1 MKNGLSRV
9 EHLLTVHIRTVLQ
22 KILTPDQIRYIS
34 FVLAL
39 LTCLLDAN
47 VAVFSLF
54 TPAFINHLKYTQ
66 VSINIIAGSMLIG
79 LYLTLPLLGYLA
91 DSHGPVLL
99 AIIGI
104 LVSPG
109 YFFAWEIY
117 SNKLSE
123 WYMAITFFFIGMGT
137 SSSYFCS
144 LLTCARIFPD
154 RKGLSISLPVA
165 CYGLSSFLLAWIFTW
180 NYFTNEK
187 TGKIHMEKVFI
198 FLFLLYAI
206 ICIVNWLSSVV
217 VSLEKEIVF
226 AKILEEERL
235 EDNEILNGNTN
246 PNYGSLDNNNDNH
259 NNNNEEID
267 EENGLLD
274 AGVIKS
280 VKHEDKFKAFL
291 KDPSMKLVLISLFC
305 LAGPLE
311 LFMSN
316 LGSII
321 KNINGGGEK
330 VISTQV
336 AIFSIS
342 STITRLSMGV
352 LSDIF
357 HSCLSTIFLIHI
369 AVVFTMIGFGLVA
382 INYQHLEIIS
392 VIIGIGYGT
401 VFTMFPTL
409 AATVWGVDILGSTWG
424 LFLSAPAIGSVIFG
438 LFYAIE
444 YDSKCESPQIGGDSF
459 CLKTPFLVFILVA
472 FVGGVCIQSG
482 WQRYWKKRGCL

>member
-1 MKNGLSRV
+1 MNNGLSRI
-9 EHLLTVHIRTVLQ
+9 EHLLTVHIRTILQSVL
-22 KILTPDQIRYIS
+22 TADQIRYIS
-34 FVLAL
+34 FVMAL
-39 LTCLLDAN
+39 LTCLFDAN

-54 TPAFINHLKYTQ
+54 TPAFISHLRYTQ
-66 VSINIIAGSMLIG
+66 VSINIIAGSMLVG
-79 LYLTLPLLGYLA
+79 LYLTLPILGYLA

-109 YFFAWEIY
+109 YFFVWKIY
-117 SNKLSE
+117 SNKLNE
-123 WYMAITFFFIGMGT
+123 WFMAIAFFFIGMGT

-144 LLTCARIFPD
+144 VLTCARIFPD

-180 NYFTNEK
+180 NYFINEK
-187 TGKIHMEKVFI
+187 TGKIYMEKVFI
-198 FLFLLYAI
+198 FLFVLYAI
-206 ICIVNWLSSVV
+206 ICIFNWLSSVV

-226 AKILEEERL
+226 AKIFEEERL
-235 EDNEILNGNTN
+235 EDSRVLNGTTN
-246 PNYGSLDNNNDNH
+246 PNYGSLNN
-259 NNNNEEID
+259 NNNNEQIN
-267 EENGLLD
+267 EEVGLLN
-274 AGVIKS
+274 AGVITT

-291 KDPSMKLVLISLFC
+291 KDPSMKLVLLSLFC

-311 LFMSN
+311 LFISN

-330 VISTQV
+330 VISKQV

-369 AVVFTMIGFGLVA
+369 SVGFTMIGFGLIS
-382 INYQHLEIIS
+382 INYQNLEIIS

-409 AATVWGVDILGSTWG
+409 TATIWGVDILGSTWG
-424 LFLSAPAIGSVIFG
+424 LFLGAPAIGSIIFG

-444 YDSKCESPQIGGDSF
+444 YDSKCELPPSEIRGDSF
-459 CLKTPFLVFILVA
+459 CLKTPFLIFILVA
-472 FVGGVCIQSG
+472 FIGGVCIQSG

>member
-1 MKNGLSRV
+1 MKKGLSRI
-9 EHLLTVHIRTVLQ
+9 EHVLTVHIRTFLQ
-22 KILTPDQIRYIS
+22 KTLTADQIRYLS
-34 FVLAL
+34 FFMSLI
-39 LTCLLDAN
+39 TCLLDAN

-54 TPAFINHLKYTQ
+54 TPAFITKLQYTQ

-99 AIIGI
+99 ALIGI

-117 SNKLSE
+117 AKKLGE
-123 WYMAITFFFIGMGT
+123 WYMAVAFFFIGMGT
-137 SSSYFCS
+137 SSAYFCS

-154 RKGLSISLPVA
+154 RKGLSISLPVT
-165 CYGLSSFLLAWIFTW
+165 CYGLSSFLLAWVFTW
-180 NYFTNEK
+180 DIFVNKDTGIIDLEK
-187 TGKIHMEKVFI
+187 I
-198 FLFLLYAI
+198 FLFLSTLYLIVCAI
-206 ICIVNWLSSVV
+206 NWISSVV
-217 VSLEKEIVF
+217 VSLEKEIIY
-226 AKILEEERL
+226 AKLFENERNEGIRTSVPVNNYNSIENNLNEDVEIIEEG
-235 EDNEILNGNTN
+235 I
-246 PNYGSLDNNNDNH
+246 
-259 NNNNEEID
+259 
-267 EENGLLD
+267 LD
-274 AGVIKS
+274 AGVIDTVS
-280 VKHEDKFKAFL
+280 HEDKFKLFL

-321 KNINGGGEK
+321 ENVNGGGEK
-330 VISTQV
+330 DISTQV

-357 HSCLSTIFLIHI
+357 HSCLSTIVLIHASVI
-369 AVVFTMIGFGLVA
+369 LNMIGFTLVA
-382 INYQHLEIIS
+382 IDYQHFEIIS

-409 AATVWGVDILGSTWG
+409 VATVWGVEIFGSTWG
-424 LFLSAPAIGSVIFG
+424 LFLSAPAIGSVVFG

-444 YDSKCESPQIGGDSF
+444 YDSRCESGGNEF
-459 CLKTPFLVFILVA
+459 CLKIPFVVFIVIV
-472 FVGGVCIQSG
+472 FIGGLCIQSG
-482 WQRYWKKRGCL
+482 WLRFWRKRGCL